1 MRNTV
6 GGHLAEIANGPPRAQ
21 AWLQGVLEGTG
32 GSVQE
37 GCEVLDV
44 AVSIVDFPDGFQ
56 GGRQ

>member
-1 MRNTV
+1 MGRP
-6 GGHLAEIANGPPRAQ
+6 GRRLGCR
-21 AWLQGVLEGTG
+21 GVLEGTG